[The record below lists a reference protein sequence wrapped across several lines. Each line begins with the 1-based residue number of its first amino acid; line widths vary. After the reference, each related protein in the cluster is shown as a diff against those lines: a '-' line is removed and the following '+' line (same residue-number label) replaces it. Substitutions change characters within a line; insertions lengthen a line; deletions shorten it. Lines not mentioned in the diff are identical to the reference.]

1 VPPIASTKPKQRQGN
16 PSTLHRAPARL
27 ALQANRFPR
36 PAVYIYTRRG
46 QDGSVASAQARG
58 LGPGEIGIAK
68 ELLTIAKE
76 IGASPIASTK
86 PKQRQGNP
94 STLHRAPARLALQ
107 ANRFPRSALTG
118 FYPLPFLLKL
128 IEVVSLRCVAMSG
141 QKVRPSE
148 TVLQEPFATVMNLSW
163 LGIPLI
169 VLKVVEFAP
178 TAIVLVPRALRWT
191 GAIMAAYEQA
201 VHSYIPE
208 VPEFRIFFICLATHG
223 TNTRCFTMRTAK
235 GWKRKY
241 DTLECRS
248 GQAYYCDCNAKY
260 LHKWGCL
267 VEFCVDGL
275 FYYLKAPVPD
285 AKTLDMLAMK
295 AEAKFYKPGMSAAE
309 LFNVLPSI
317 PPQSSTFVVPVGG
330 DREVMKI
337 VDPDFFDNELK
348 VFAWSQILNMVPYV
362 GKQCAS
368 R

>member
-1 VPPIASTKPKQRQGN
+1 
-16 PSTLHRAPARL
+16 
-27 ALQANRFPR
+27 
-36 PAVYIYTRRG
+36 
-46 QDGSVASAQARG
+46 
-58 LGPGEIGIAK
+58 
-68 ELLTIAKE
+68 
-76 IGASPIASTK
+76 
-86 PKQRQGNP
+86 
-94 STLHRAPARLALQ
+94 
-107 ANRFPRSALTG
+107 
-118 FYPLPFLLKL
+118 
-128 IEVVSLRCVAMSG
+128 MSG

-248 GQAYYCDCNAKY
+248 GQAYYCDCKAKY
-260 LHKWGCL
+260 RHKWGCL

-295 AEAKFYKPGMSAAE
+295 AEAKFYKPGMSAAQ

-317 PPQSSTFVVPVGG
+317 PPQSSTFVVSVGENK
-330 DREVMKI
+330 EVMKI

-348 VFAWSQILNMVPYV
+348 VFARSQILNMVP
-362 GKQCAS
+362 
-368 R
+368 